1 VVESEEAMQPE
12 IDVPSYPAVRLMLRY
27 GNAIA
32 AAAAL
37 LVAACGIWAALR
49 GWGWGFAPVG
59 ILLGL
64 LVYIL
69 LRSYREVIAIVTDA
83 LLPQ

>member
-1 VVESEEAMQPE
+1 MQPE
-12 IDVPSYPAVRLMLRY
+12 INVPSYPAVRLILRY

-32 AAAAL
+32 TAAAL
-37 LVAACGIWAALR
+37 LVAACGLWGALR
-49 GWGWGFAPVG
+49 GWGWGFAPLG

-64 LVYIL
+64 LVYVL
-69 LRSYREVIAIVTDA
+69 LRSYREVIAIVTDT

>member
-27 GNAIA
+27 GYALA
-32 AAAAL
+32 AAAGL
-37 LVAACGIWAALR
+37 LVAACGIWAALH

-59 ILLGL
+59 ILFGL

-69 LRSYREVIAIVTDA
+69 LRSYRELIAIITDT

>member
-1 VVESEEAMQPE
+1 MESEEAMQPE

-32 AAAAL
+32 VAAAL
-37 LVAACGIWAALR
+37 LVAACGLWAALG
-49 GWGWGFAPVG
+49 GWGWGFALVG
-59 ILLGL
+59 ILAAL
-64 LVYIL
+64 LLYVL
-69 LRSYREVIAIVTDA
+69 LRSYREVIQIVTNT